1 VPLYIKVIIYTVCFL
16 AIVGT
21 CYYGYHYVA
30 STNYDRGVSETEAI
44 WRVKQVEAKEDQ
56 IHAIQTIRDS
66 LRAQSIELQNSVVA
80 LGESKIEGEKNV
92 ERGKDILLD
101 AIYAGTYK
109 LYLPGKDTGYDNGVD
124 GGGSGDETASGNA
137 EGGCVAE
144 GRSELHPALTAK
156 LFGITGDADKLA
168 EKYNYL
174 VDYTR
179 LLLASCGAK

>member
-1 VPLYIKVIIYTVCFL
+1 MPTWVKVIIYTVCFL

-30 STNYDRGVSETEAI
+30 STNYERGVAVTEAI
-44 WRVKQVEAKEDQ
+44 WRVKQVEAKEEQ
-56 IHAIQTIRDS
+56 IHAIQTLRDS
-66 LRAQSIELQNSVVA
+66 MRAQSIELQNSVVA

-109 LYLPGKDTGYDNGVD
+109 LRIPGNDAGSVSGVD
-124 GGGSGDETASGNA
+124 GGGSGDEADSGNA
-137 EGGCVAE
+137 EGRCAAE
-144 GRSELHPALTAK
+144 GGRELHPALTAK